1 MIMDSWEIRR
11 EQGKTKALNSG
22 IKEKVKY
29 KWKNKRILI
38 ERMHLRG

>member
-1 MIMDSWEIRR
+1 MDSWEIRK
-11 EQGKTKALNSG
+11 EQGKTKASNSE

-38 ERMHLRG
+38 ERM